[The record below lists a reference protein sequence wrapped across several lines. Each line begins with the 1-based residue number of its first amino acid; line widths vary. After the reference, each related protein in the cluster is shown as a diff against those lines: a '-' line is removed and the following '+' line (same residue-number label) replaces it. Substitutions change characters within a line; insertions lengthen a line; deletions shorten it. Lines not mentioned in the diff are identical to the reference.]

1 MNSTMKHAAYMGIV
15 VFLFAATLQAADS
28 IPAGTVLPVML
39 NSTLSSGKN
48 KPGQKISARVMQSVP
63 LPDGRTIRAGASV
76 QGRITSVT
84 PASKG
89 SGASVSVRFDTLK
102 VAHQLIP
109 ITTNLRAIASLTEV
123 EQAQIPVNGPDRGT
137 PMEVWTTVQI
147 GGDTVY
153 RGGGPVESTLGIMGR
168 PVPDGVLVRLASNPE
183 RGCRGAIGGD
193 NALQALWVFSAD
205 ACGAYSLPNL
215 KIRHAG
221 RTNPFG
227 EIVLESKSGELKIG
241 AGAGLLLRVNGAPA
255 ATGA

>member
-1 MNSTMKHAAYMGIV
+1 
-15 VFLFAATLQAADS
+15 
-28 IPAGTVLPVML
+28 
-39 NSTLSSGKN
+39 
-48 KPGQKISARVMQSVP
+48 
-63 LPDGRTIRAGASV
+63 
-76 QGRITSVT
+76 
-84 PASKG
+84 
-89 SGASVSVRFDTLK
+89 
-102 VAHQLIP
+102 
-109 ITTNLRAIASLTEV
+109 
-123 EQAQIPVNGPDRGT
+123 
-137 PMEVWTTVQI
+137 MEVWTTVQI